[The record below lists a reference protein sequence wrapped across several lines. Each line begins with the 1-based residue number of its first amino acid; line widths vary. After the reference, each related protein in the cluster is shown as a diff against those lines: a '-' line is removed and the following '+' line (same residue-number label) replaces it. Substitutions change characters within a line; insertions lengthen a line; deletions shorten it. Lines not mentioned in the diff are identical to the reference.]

1 MIYDESKIIED
12 GFAQSLDRVNV
23 TIERRK
29 QWFIINPPIKV
40 IIDDDMSY
48 ILRASSSVVVPMAPG
63 MHKFHFI
70 GSLRSKELE
79 TDVQN
84 DSNIVLKWNRV
95 WGTLEASLS

>member
-1 MIYDESKIIED
+1 MIYDESKTIED
-12 GFAQSLDRVNV
+12 GFAQSLDRLNV
-23 TIERRK
+23 KKKKKK
-29 QWFIINPPIKV
+29 QWFLINPPIKV